1 MEFLANTKPLEV
13 VLRIFPEE
21 EIHRSQVNNDATL
34 TDRHH
39 LNESEL
45 AQNPFIQ
52 NLRRCVEKERAH
64 KIKMVITAKQAPRY
78 LREAADTTAA
88 AASSSLSPS
97 PTMIGATN

>member
-1 MEFLANTKPLEV
+1 MEV

-78 LREAADTTAA
+78 LREAAP
-88 AASSSLSPS
+88 ASSSLSPS